1 MPCPHPQ
8 HQRSRSLRRQ
18 RAFPVLWSN
27 GVVTRIIAGLAAQTS
42 LSIPS
47 SGTRPTS
54 DRVREALFA
63 ALDARG
69 AIDEA
74 RVLDLFAGSGALGL
88 EAASRGAASVVLVDS
103 AKPAAAV
110 AQRNANAVAER
121 GAARASVVTQ
131 RAERFL
137 ADSDAEFDLVLIDP
151 PYDLD
156 AGVLH
161 ETLTLLVTLLAD
173 DAIVVLEQ
181 SKRAGAP
188 DVPGLELERSKKYGD
203 TVIHWLSPTLG

>member
-1 MPCPHPQ
+1 M
-8 HQRSRSLRRQ
+8 
-18 RAFPVLWSN
+18 
-27 GVVTRIIAGLAAQTS
+27 TRIIAGLAAQTS